1 MIDWRA
7 LSATRQVAI
16 LRSFQGATPEWDV
29 LPVACRRE
37 GLAAVWLRRDTGA
50 VQLLLTPWWS
60 LSEWVYQ
67 GEREMAPV
75 PALDREIE
83 RGRVGVWGRGELALA
98 EALVVAW
105 HLASPIQIVYR
116 KQEQLGSAGE
126 TRRITPTAL
135 FGASIRAFDHGKS
148 GPRVFRFQG
157 IDALE
162 IVRDSVGVAWDG
174 QGYALTGRAA

>member
-16 LRSFQGATPEWDV
+16 LRPLQGATPEWDV

-37 GLAAVWLRRDTGA
+37 GLAAVWLRRDTGS
-50 VQLLLTPWWS
+50 VQLLLSPWGS
-60 LSEWVYQ
+60 LSWAYQ
-67 GEREMAPV
+67 GVREVAPV

-98 EALVVAW
+98 EALVVTW
-105 HLASPIQIVYR
+105 HLARSIQIVYR

-135 FGASIRAFDHGKS
+135 CGASVRAFDHDKS
-148 GPRVFRFQG
+148 GLRTFRFQG
-157 IDALE
+157 VDALV
-162 IVRDSVGVAWDG
+162 IVRDDVSVTWDG
-174 QGYALTGRAA
+174 QGYSLLGRAA